1 MGLIKNMKLFAI
13 GAETASMLEKYKYQ
27 DIAAPNY
34 PNIKELSKI
43 IYNFEEGSGR
53 E

>member
-1 MGLIKNMKLFAI
+1 MKLFAI

-27 DIAAPNY
+27 DISTPDY
-34 PNIKELSKI
+34 PSIKDLSKI
-43 IYNFEEGSGR
+43 IYNFSEGFSR